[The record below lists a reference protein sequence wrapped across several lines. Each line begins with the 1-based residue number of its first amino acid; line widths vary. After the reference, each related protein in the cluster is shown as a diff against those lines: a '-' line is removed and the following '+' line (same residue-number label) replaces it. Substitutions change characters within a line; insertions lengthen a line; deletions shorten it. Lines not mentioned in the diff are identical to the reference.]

1 MWQYLL
7 YFLIG
12 GTVVVLVSYIGSRGS
27 GILAAFVASLPI
39 ITLLNIFIMYRG
51 GGVDASLT
59 YAKGVLLF
67 LPAFAFCVALTI
79 WLLPRLGMPSALA
92 AGLPIYLLPLVIM
105 RSLGRRMTPLPKQRN
120 RFVNSSGVIVRRK

>member
-12 GTVVVLVSYIGSRGS
+12 GSIVVLVSYVGARGN

-39 ITLLNIFIMYRG
+39 ITLLNIFLMYRG

-59 YAKGVLLF
+59 YAKGVLIF
-67 LPAFAFCVALTI
+67 LPAFASYVGLTI
-79 WLLPRLGMPSALA
+79 LLLPRLGMPNALVT
-92 AGLPIYLLPLVIM
+92 GLPIYLLPLVVM
-105 RSLGRRMTPLPKQRN
+105 RNLGRRMIPSPKKRN